1 MHIKESLLELELVAG
16 YLKYGIAVE
25 VKLVK
30 ISLIRN
36 LGNIGLELVGS
47 LHQLGAIFLYNI
59 VKLFREIY
67 LYAIG
72 HLEFVMVIFGNAVAI
87 LVIINKGEVFVRT
100 VNLHIAKLPLACGL
114 NHARSAIT
122 VLEVDGQP
130 VGRLIGPL
138 GGIGFDFAAKL

>member
-1 MHIKESLLELELVAG
+1 MDIEESLLELELVAG

-47 LHQLGAIFLYNI
+47 LHQLGAVFLYDI
-59 VKLFREIY
+59 FELLRKIY
-67 LYAIG
+67 LYAI
-72 HLEFVMVIFGNAVAI
+72 LAFKRII
-87 LVIINKGEVFVRT
+87 VIIRDTVSIRIISKSGEVFVRT